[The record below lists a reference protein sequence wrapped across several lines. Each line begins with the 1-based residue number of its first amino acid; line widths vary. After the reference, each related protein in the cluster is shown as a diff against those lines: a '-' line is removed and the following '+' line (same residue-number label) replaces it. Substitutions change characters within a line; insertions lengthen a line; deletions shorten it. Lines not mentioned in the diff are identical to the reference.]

1 MESDVEKKS
10 SSSLALLSNGTKLPR
25 TKFKLIGACQ
35 SLMIRYIIWMFAF
48 VVLFQVGSG
57 DDCASYPCQN
67 GGTCND
73 GLGAGSY
80 TCDCRSEYMGHDC
93 ETDIDDCA
101 SDPCLNGGTCTDEAG
116 SYTCSCVVGYYG
128 ENCESDPL
136 DVCKWSD
143 ISGNEIGAGTYYVPA
158 DGCRM
163 KKYIMVKVDVTIEGV
178 SGSFHKLQSNR
189 VANSGGTATNLHRH
203 FQLYS
208 PGKLTLNYLKLTW
221 GEAGTSSSGGFIF
234 MNSGTLAINW
244 VHFDGRSKTTGSHAR
259 NGGCITVYDG
269 KVTIKESTFEGFRAT
284 HYGGAMH
291 VSKTSTPMTIESTT
305 FKNNEADVRFIFT
318 GIQ

>member
-57 DDCASYPCQN
+57 A
-67 GGTCND
+67 
-73 GLGAGSY
+73 L
-80 TCDCRSEYMGHDC
+80 
-93 ETDIDDCA
+93 
-101 SDPCLNGGTCTDEAG
+101 DE
-116 SYTCSCVVGYYG
+116 CS
-128 ENCESDPL
+128 
-136 DVCKWSD
+136 WSD
-143 ISGNEIGAGTYYVPA
+143 IWGNDIGAGTYYVPA

>member
-1 MESDVEKKS
+1 MESDVEKNS
-10 SSSLALLSNGTKLPR
+10 SSSVALLSNGTKLPR

-57 DDCASYPCQN
+57 DDCAS
-67 GGTCND
+67 
-73 GLGAGSY
+73 
-80 TCDCRSEYMGHDC
+80 
-93 ETDIDDCA
+93 
-101 SDPCLNGGTCTDEAG
+101 DPCLNEGTCTDGLSAG
-116 SYTCSCVVGYYG
+116 SYTCSCVAGYYG
-128 ENCESDPL
+128 EICGSDPL

-244 VHFDGRSKTTGSHAR
+244 VHFDGRSKTTGTHASD
-259 NGGCITVYDG
+259 GGCIYVKDG
-269 KVTIKESTFEGFRAT
+269 TVTIKESTFEGFRAG
-284 HYGGAMH
+284 YGGAMLLD
-291 VSKTSTPMTIESTT
+291 KTSTPMTIESTT
-305 FKNNEADVRFIFT
+305 FKNNEATHKVRHLFFILICT
-318 GIQ
+318 KQKHI